1 MDNLLAALPETY
13 RDIPL
18 PSGLIS
24 LERVEKGWSR
34 EYKFRLVMYGGVQL
48 LLRIRDGAQEEKHHL
63 EYDFVRSL
71 SSRGLSVPRPHAF
84 GPAGGGQGSYMLLDW
99 VTGADLIDALPG
111 LPVGDQ
117 YRLGQSAGEMLRA
130 IHQTPVPEGALPVG
144 SMKSKA
150 LHKTKRFE
158 DAGFFVRGGTRMT
171 RYIKENID
179 KLDREAP
186 VTQHGDFH
194 PGNLVYTP
202 EGRIAAIDF
211 NRWGVGDPVEEFY
224 KLQSFTIENSIP
236 FACGQIDGYFPEGVP
251 LSFWEGLAVHVA
263 VSSLY
268 SILWAAPF
276 GPDEVEDMVRRCE
289 RAFAD
294 YQGFDALIPAWYMQ
308 FGGES
313 DARQAQG

>member
-1 MDNLLAALPETY
+1 MDNLLAALPEAY

-18 PSGLIS
+18 PPGIIS

-34 EYKFRLVMYGGVQL
+34 EHKYRLVMYGGAQL
-48 LLRIRDGAQEEKHHL
+48 LLRVRDGADEERHRL

-71 SSRGLSVPRPHAF
+71 SSRGLPVPRPHAF

-99 VTGADLIDALPG
+99 VQGADLSDALPG
-111 LPVGDQ
+111 LPQEKQ
-117 YRLGQSAGEMLRA
+117 YRLGQSAGLMLRA
-130 IHQTPVPEGALPVG
+130 IHQTPLPHGALPAG

-150 LHKTKRFE
+150 LHKTKRYE
-158 DAGFFVRGGTRMT
+158 EAGFSVPGGERMT
-171 RYIKENID
+171 RFIKENID
-179 KLDREAP
+179 QLDRDAP

-211 NRWGVGDPVEEFY
+211 NRWGVGDAVEEFY

-276 GPDEVEDMVRRCE
+276 GPGEVEDMIRRCD
-289 RAFAD
+289 RAYAD
-294 YQGFDALIPAWYMQ
+294 YQGFDDLIPAWYQ
-308 FGGES
+308 GYSGEKE
-313 DARQAQG
+313 APAAQG